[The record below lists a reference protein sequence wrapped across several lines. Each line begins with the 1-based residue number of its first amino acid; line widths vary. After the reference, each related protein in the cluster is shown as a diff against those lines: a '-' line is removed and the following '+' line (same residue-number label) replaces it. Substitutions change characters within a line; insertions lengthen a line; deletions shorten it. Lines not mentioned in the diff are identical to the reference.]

1 MFRKIV
7 FWGHLAAGLAA
18 GVFVLL
24 MAVTG
29 VVLTYETQITDFAV
43 AQAVTVPAGGEPL
56 GPDMLVS
63 AVLEGG
69 AEPGQTLILPREA
82 GTPASLRSGRSGVAV
97 DPYTGAT
104 LPDAGAAIAAFF
116 ASVTALHRWLSLSG
130 PTDVGGAMI
139 GASNL
144 VFLLL
149 VISGLYLWLPPA
161 FRWGLIRMR
170 LVFRRGLPSA
180 QARHYNW
187 HHAFGFW
194 ALVPLFVIVLSGVV
208 MSYPWANSLLYAAV
222 GEEAPQGR
230 GGPGGNAALP
240 TGLRGAV
247 LAADPQSYDALIA
260 SAAEKVPEWKRASI
274 TLPAPEAAYLQVT
287 MDAGNGVQ
295 SAAQTQIVLDR
306 ATTEIVSEG
315 SGQPGQLGSRLRR
328 WLRFAHTGQ
337 IYGVIGQTVAGLA
350 SLAAVMLVYTG
361 ISLGLRRLARMRR
374 QRRAVA

>member
-7 FWGHLAAGLAA
+7 FWGHLAGGLAA

-24 MAVTG
+24 MSVTG
-29 VVLTYETQITDFAV
+29 VLLTYETQIADFAV
-43 AQAVTVPAGGEPL
+43 ARAVTVPAGAEAM
-56 GPDMLVS
+56 GPDALVA

-69 AEPGQTLILPREA
+69 AEPGQTLILPHEA
-82 GTPASLRSGRSGVAV
+82 GAPALLRSGRSGVAV

-104 LPDAGAAIAAFF
+104 LPDAGAATAAFF

-130 PTDVGGAMI
+130 PTDLGGAVI
-139 GASNL
+139 GAANL

-194 ALVPLFVIVLSGVV
+194 ALVPLFVIALSGVV

-222 GEEAPQGR
+222 GEAAPQGR
-230 GGPGGNAALP
+230 GGPGGPAVLP
-240 TGLRGAV
+240 PGVQGTV
-247 LAADPQSYDALIA
+247 LAAAPQGYGALIA
-260 SAAEKVPEWKRASI
+260 RAAEQAPGWKRAAI
-274 TLPAPEAAYLQVT
+274 TLPTPEAAYLQVT

-295 SAAQTQIVLDR
+295 AAAQTQIVLDR
-306 ATTEIVSEG
+306 ATGEVVTEV
-315 SGQPGQLGSRLRR
+315 SGQPGQPGARLRR
-328 WLRFAHTGQ
+328 WMRFAHTGQ
-337 IYGVIGQTVAGLA
+337 VYGVIGQTVAGLA
-350 SLAAVMLVYTG
+350 SLAAVMLAYTG
-361 ISLGLRRLARMRR
+361 MSLGLRRLARMRR
-374 QRRAVA
+374 RRRALA